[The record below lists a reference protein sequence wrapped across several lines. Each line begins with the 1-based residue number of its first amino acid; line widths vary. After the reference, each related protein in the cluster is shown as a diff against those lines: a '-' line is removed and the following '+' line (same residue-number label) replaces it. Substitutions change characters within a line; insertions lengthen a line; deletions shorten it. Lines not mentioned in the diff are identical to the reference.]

1 MDQGYLKGQVL
12 SDDLMVEV
20 PEMRRQGSGVWDPL
34 RDIEGACPDANRHG
48 DCLIVPVKR
57 SFTRWLVAMAGH

>member
-20 PEMRRQGSGVWDPL
+20 PEIRRQGSGVWTRCETPRVL
-34 RDIEGACPDANRHG
+34 ARMLTGMV
-48 DCLIVPVKR
+48 IV
-57 SFTRWLVAMAGH
+57 